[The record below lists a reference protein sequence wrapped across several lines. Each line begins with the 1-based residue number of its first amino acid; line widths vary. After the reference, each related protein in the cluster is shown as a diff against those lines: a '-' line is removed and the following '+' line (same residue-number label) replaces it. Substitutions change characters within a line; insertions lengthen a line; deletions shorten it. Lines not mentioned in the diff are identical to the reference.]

1 MLKIIFVMTIVIC
14 IPAPEVFARRDSR
27 ENRSS
32 TASAANLPNPCQ
44 TARYVYINGRRVRRI
59 VRKPCPEVTYIN
71 GRRVR
76 TAHYYMCRGSLP
88 RSAANR
94 RCVCSNRRRRG

>member
-1 MLKIIFVMTIVIC
+1 MRKIIFVMMIVIF
-14 IPAPEVFARRDSR
+14 ITASEAFALKESRD
-27 ENRSS
+27 NRNS
-32 TASAANLPNPCQ
+32 TVSAANSPNPCGMVI
-44 TARYVYINGRRVRRI
+44 YVKGQR